1 MSAAKNKA
9 AAAIGRLGGK
19 AKSERKAEAVRKNAS
34 APPKPGNKPR
44 GRPKKDNIQNRPIE
58 HYPSLSQEPSIP
70 VYDSYPLWQLLHE
83 EHGLILLNGEI
94 EDIINVA
101 TPIID
106 QRKKS
111 LPEDAA
117 ANSDVRLIALERDR
131 MRHALQKI
139 EAESHDA
146 RAVDYAEEALR

>member
-1 MSAAKNKA
+1 MLTLIDTLMDRDPDPKTPDG
-9 AAAIGRLGGK
+9 IWL
-19 AKSERKAEAVRKNAS
+19 SELVSIVEQYESK
-34 APPKPGNKPR
+34 
-44 GRPKKDNIQNRPIE
+44 
-58 HYPSLSQEPSIP
+58 HYPSLSSTP
-70 VYDSYPLWQLLHE
+70 VYDSYQLWQLFHE

-94 EDIINVA
+94 EDIINIA
-101 TPIID
+101 TPIIE

-146 RAVDYAEEALR
+146 RAVDYAEAALR

>member
-34 APPKPGNKPR
+34 APPKPGKKPR

-58 HYPSLSQEPSIP
+58 HLISANATEHDAALVMLRDLRAALSHIE
-70 VYDSYPLWQLLHE
+70 LL
-83 EHGLILLNGEI
+83 
-94 EDIINVA
+94 
-101 TPIID
+101 
-106 QRKKS
+106 K
-111 LPEDAA
+111 A
-117 ANSDVRLIALERDR
+117 ANSDVRRIALERDR

-146 RAVDYAEEALR
+146 RAVDYAEAALR

>member
-1 MSAAKNKA
+1 MNTDEDIQ
-9 AAAIGRLGGK
+9 AAIDNAGDIGC
-19 AKSERKAEAVRKNAS
+19 AYIPDITESEYRSMLTLIDMLMDLDPEPTTPEGMQLAALVRIVEQYESN
-34 APPKPGNKPR
+34 
-44 GRPKKDNIQNRPIE
+44 
-58 HYPSLSQEPSIP
+58 HYPSLSQEPSTP
-70 VYDSYPLWQLLHE
+70 VYDSYPLWQLLHD

-101 TPIID
+101 TPIIE

-111 LPEDAA
+111 LPEDT
-117 ANSDVRLIALERDR
+117 ERDR

-146 RAVDYAEEALR
+146 RAVDYAEAALR